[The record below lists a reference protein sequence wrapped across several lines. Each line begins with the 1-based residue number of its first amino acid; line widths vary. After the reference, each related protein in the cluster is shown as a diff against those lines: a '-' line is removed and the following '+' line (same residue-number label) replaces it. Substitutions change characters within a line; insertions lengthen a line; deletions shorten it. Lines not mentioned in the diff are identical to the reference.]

1 MLPGYHRAH
10 SARVRVARF
19 TRARFDNTA
28 AVEQINDPPETPKDA
43 TQATEGQR
51 EEQDKLDRQGE
62 DPEGPAHD
70 QTYRDIPDEN

>member
-1 MLPGYHRAH
+1 M
-10 SARVRVARF
+10 
-19 TRARFDNTA
+19 
-28 AVEQINDPPETPKDA
+28 DA

>member
-1 MLPGYHRAH
+1 M
-10 SARVRVARF
+10 RVARF

-62 DPEGPAHD
+62 DPEGPEHD